1 MVQIKYKLLALKT
14 NNYNKKRRIYIKKV
28 KCYILRKGGKIMGK
42 NSELIK
48 FIYQN
53 QTDVID
59 NLIKKANKEIRDEL
73 KIINTES
80 VIGNSNN
87 PNEMKK
93 IFDDI
98 EDNYNIKINKLKY
111 YDLQKCLFQLHRIY
125 GRMAY
130 I

>member
-1 MVQIKYKLLALKT
+1 ME
-14 NNYNKKRRIYIKKV
+14 
-28 KCYILRKGGKIMGK
+28 K

-53 QTDVID
+53 KTDIID
-59 NLIKKANKEIRDEL
+59 NLIRKANKEIRDEL

-98 EDNYNIKINKLKY
+98 EDNYNIKINKYNEEIYKLGFI
-111 YDLQKCLFQLHRIY
+111 DGVNLMINCLRNP
-125 GRMAY
+125 
-130 I
+130 

>member
-1 MVQIKYKLLALKT
+1 
-14 NNYNKKRRIYIKKV
+14 
-28 KCYILRKGGKIMGK
+28 MGK

-98 EDNYNIKINKLKY
+98 EDNYNIKINKYNEEIYKLGFI
-111 YDLQKCLFQLHRIY
+111 DGVNLMINCLRNP
-125 GRMAY
+125 
-130 I
+130 

>member
-1 MVQIKYKLLALKT
+1 
-14 NNYNKKRRIYIKKV
+14 
-28 KCYILRKGGKIMGK
+28 MGK

-48 FIYQN
+48 VIYQN
-53 QTDVID
+53 QTDIID

-98 EDNYNIKINKLKY
+98 EDNYNIKINKYNEEIYKLGFI
-111 YDLQKCLFQLHRIY
+111 DGVNLMINCLRNP
-125 GRMAY
+125 
-130 I
+130 

>member
-1 MVQIKYKLLALKT
+1 
-14 NNYNKKRRIYIKKV
+14 
-28 KCYILRKGGKIMGK
+28 MGK

-53 QTDVID
+53 KTDIID
-59 NLIKKANKEIRDEL
+59 NLIRKANKEIRDEL

-98 EDNYNIKINKLKY
+98 EDNYNIKINKYNEEIYKLGFI
-111 YDLQKCLFQLHRIY
+111 DGINLMINCLRNP
-125 GRMAY
+125 
-130 I
+130 

>member
-1 MVQIKYKLLALKT
+1 
-14 NNYNKKRRIYIKKV
+14 
-28 KCYILRKGGKIMGK
+28 MGK

-53 QTDVID
+53 KTDIID
-59 NLIKKANKEIRDEL
+59 NLIRKANKEIRDEL

-98 EDNYNIKINKLKY
+98 EDNYNIKINKY
-111 YDLQKCLFQLHRIY
+111 NEEIY
-125 GRMAY
+125 
-130 I
+130 

>member
-1 MVQIKYKLLALKT
+1 
-14 NNYNKKRRIYIKKV
+14 
-28 KCYILRKGGKIMGK
+28 MGK

-53 QTDVID
+53 KTDIID
-59 NLIKKANKEIRDEL
+59 NLIRKANKEIRDEL

-80 VIGNSNN
+80 VIGNSKN

-98 EDNYNIKINKLKY
+98 EDNYNIKINKYNEEIYKLGFI
-111 YDLQKCLFQLHRIY
+111 DGVNLMINCLRNP
-125 GRMAY
+125 
-130 I
+130 

>member
-1 MVQIKYKLLALKT
+1 
-14 NNYNKKRRIYIKKV
+14 
-28 KCYILRKGGKIMGK
+28 MGK

-53 QTDVID
+53 KTDIID
-59 NLIKKANKEIRDEL
+59 NLIRKANKEIRDEL

-93 IFDDI
+93 ILDDI
-98 EDNYNIKINKLKY
+98 EDNYNIKINKYNEEIYKLGFI
-111 YDLQKCLFQLHRIY
+111 DGVNLMINCLRNP
-125 GRMAY
+125 
-130 I
+130 

>member
-1 MVQIKYKLLALKT
+1 
-14 NNYNKKRRIYIKKV
+14 
-28 KCYILRKGGKIMGK
+28 MGK

-53 QTDVID
+53 KTDIID
-59 NLIKKANKEIRDEL
+59 NLIRKANKEIRDEL

-98 EDNYNIKINKLKY
+98 EDNYNIKINKYNEEIYKLGFI
-111 YDLQKCLFQLHRIY
+111 DGVNLMINCLRNP
-125 GRMAY
+125 
-130 I
+130 